1 MKKIEKRALL
11 CLLLAAALLLG
22 SGLFVFRFVKNG
34 GRWVSFAANRHLYN
48 RQGQLSVGRVLDRDG
63 DVLSWTEEDGTRR
76 WYDNATVRKATLHA
90 VGDAQGNIGTGAL
103 VAFADQ
109 LSGYNL
115 LTGAYSPLGAGNDLY
130 LTLDARYNYIAYEAL
145 AGRKGAVGV
154 YNYETGE
161 VLCMVSTPAFDPLY
175 PPSSEEMEGNDAY
188 DGVYLNRFL
197 SGTFPPG
204 SVYKTVVLSA
214 AIERMPDL
222 FDRTWTCTGSTQV
235 GDGAITCPRAHGE
248 QDISSALANSCN
260 GVFALLAD
268 ELGEDMLEEYT
279 VRAGLTSSYRVS
291 GLNTAAGSF
300 DFDGLTANE
309 LGWAGVGQY
318 NDLANPCALMVYMG
332 AIANGGT
339 AAVPRLVLKTE
350 NALGL
355 PSLPALPRHTKKL
368 VEGDTAAAL
377 AELMAHNVTAQYG
390 ASRFPN
396 MDVCA
401 KSGTA
406 EVGGRQG
413 PPRLVRRLPP
423 QPRRPLRLRG
433 AGGERRL
440 RCGRGGLRGGQGAG
454 RCGQRILKAGPRRA
468 AKPCAGGVL
477 IAAPVRCAGARRGS
491 PPPPPAPERAR
502 GGRDRRSPPPRSGRR
517 PPPAAPP

>member
-63 DVLSWTEEDGTRR
+63 DVLSWTEEDGARR
-76 WYDNATVRKATLHA
+76 WYDNSTVRKATLHA

-175 PPSSEEMEGNDAY
+175 PPSAEEMEGNDAY

-268 ELGEDMLEEYT
+268 ELGEDVLEEYT

-332 AIANGGT
+332 AIANGGR
-339 AAVPRLVLKTE
+339 APAGAQDGERPGPAVPARPAPAHQKAGGGGYRRRPGGADGPQCHGSVRRLP
-350 NALGL
+350 L
-355 PSLPALPRHTKKL
+355 PQHGRVRQERHRR
-368 VEGDTAAAL
+368 G
-377 AELMAHNVTAQYG
+377 
-390 ASRFPN
+390 
-396 MDVCA
+396 
-401 KSGTA
+401 
-406 EVGGRQG
+406 GGRQG

-433 AGGERRL
+433 AGGERRF

-454 RCGQRILKAGPRRA
+454 RGGQRILKAGPRRA